1 MPNSPIVLSS
11 PKSRK
16 FRSGMTFLKNPALN
30 RCIIVCLATL
40 ASCSDPKSADTTAS
54 TKTSKSPDS
63 AVVKTAEKAPERP
76 AFSYSFLSMKNK
88 DTAVKDSAQRIFK
101 ALTPGEKSIVL
112 KLNRVDAASY
122 KRLDTMIIPT
132 QIDTDWMA
140 YSVFPAEL
148 PLLKDVRKFV
158 VFAYY
163 QQAFAAYENG
173 KLVTWGPTNMGK
185 KASPTPTGIFS
196 ANWKSK
202 ESISSVDDEWVL
214 KWNFNVWNKGGVGW
228 HQYQLPG
235 YPASHSC
242 MRLLES
248 DAKWLYDWAD
258 SWVLKSDQLAAQGTA
273 VLIFGEYPFG
283 KGKPWWKLVE
293 DPNALTITEER
304 LNAELQPNIDKI
316 LARQS
321 QRDSVIAGG

>member
-1 MPNSPIVLSS
+1 MQ
-11 PKSRK
+11 
-16 FRSGMTFLKNPALN
+16 FLKNPAARGISL
-30 RCIIVCLATL
+30 LATL
-40 ASCSDPKSADTTAS
+40 FIAACTSSERQDGSAEKVVRRQVDTTAA
-54 TKTSKSPDS
+54 TPGPK
-63 AVVKTAEKAPERP
+63 VPERP
-76 AFSYSFLSMKNK
+76 AFSYYFLSMKSK
-88 DTAVKDSAQRIFK
+88 DTAVRDSSQRVFK
-101 ALTPGEKSIVL
+101 ALNPAEKAVVL
-112 KLNRVDAASY
+112 RLNRVDAASY

-132 QIDTDWMA
+132 RIDTNWMS

-148 PLLKDVRKFV
+148 PVLKEVRKMV
-158 VFAYY
+158 IFAYY
-163 QQAFAAYENG
+163 PQAFAAYENG

-202 ESISSVDDEWVL
+202 ESVSSVDDEWVL

-258 SWVLKSDQLAAQGTA
+258 MWILKDQQLAAQGTP

-283 KGKPWWKLVE
+283 KGKPWWKLVS
-293 DPNALTITEER
+293 DPTALTITPEQ
-304 LNAELQPNIDKI
+304 LNAELEPNIDKI

-321 QRDSVIAGG
+321 RRDSVAAGG